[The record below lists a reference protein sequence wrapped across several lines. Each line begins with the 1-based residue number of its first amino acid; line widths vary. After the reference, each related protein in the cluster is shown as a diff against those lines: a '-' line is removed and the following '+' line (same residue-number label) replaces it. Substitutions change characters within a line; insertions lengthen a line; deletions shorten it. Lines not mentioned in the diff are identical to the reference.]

1 MTIQN
6 TGYGENFFE
15 GTFMYLI
22 KLKRY
27 CKSASPQGLTQDLTI
42 PTLMHVNNISAS
54 ASALPE
60 YQMSEE

>member
-1 MTIQN
+1 ME
-6 TGYGENFFE
+6 ENFIE

-22 KLKRY
+22 KLKGN
-27 CKSASPQGLTQDLTI
+27 CKSASPQGLTQDLAI
-42 PTLMHVNNISAS
+42 PTLIHMNNLSDS